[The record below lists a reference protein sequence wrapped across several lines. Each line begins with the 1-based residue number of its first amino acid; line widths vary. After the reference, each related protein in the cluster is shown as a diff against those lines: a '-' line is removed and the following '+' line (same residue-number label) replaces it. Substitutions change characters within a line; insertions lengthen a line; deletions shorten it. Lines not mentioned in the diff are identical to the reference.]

1 MRLTV
6 QLFTLRDPLSSDWKG
21 TLAALRQ
28 IGLEYVE
35 LAGDYGKS
43 AAEWRETLDE
53 LGLKAS
59 GAHIGLDKL
68 EGDLD
73 SVIADAKTLGMDYII
88 VPWIS
93 AEEYKDGWT
102 AFGKRL
108 QPIGEK
114 IHDAGLTLCYH
125 NHDFE
130 YANGDG
136 LAELYAATT
145 HEALK
150 AEIDAAWVSL
160 GGQDPETVINGMAGR
175 VPLVHGKD
183 YDKSKSPQWTPA
195 GQGSMDLA
203 KVVAA
208 AEAAGVEFIAIEL
221 DESPG
226 APLDA
231 VAESYAYYS
240 GMGLR

>member
-6 QLFTLRDPLSSDWKG
+6 QLYTLRDPLTADWKG
-21 TLAALRQ
+21 TLAAVRE

-59 GAHIGLDKL
+59 GAHVGLDKL
-68 EGDLD
+68 ESDLD
-73 SVIADAKTLGMDYII
+73 GAIADAKTLGMDYII

-93 AEEYKDGWT
+93 ENEYKDGWE

-108 QPIGEK
+108 QPIGERVAA
-114 IHDAGLTLCYH
+114 AGLTLCYH

-145 HEALK
+145 HDALK
-150 AEIDAAWVSL
+150 AEIDAAWVTI
-160 GGQDPETVINGMAGR
+160 GGKDAETVINSLAGR

-183 YDKSKSPQWTPA
+183 FDKSKTPQWTPA
-195 GQGSMDLA
+195 GQGTMDLP

-208 AEAAGVEFIAIEL
+208 AEAAGAEFIAIEL

-231 VAESYAYYS
+231 VRESFAYYQ
-240 GMGLR
+240 GLGLK